1 MLAQSTAATAAPS
14 VDAAAGVAS
23 RLDGTRWRYV
33 LTALGVAFSG
43 FHLYTA
49 AFGVLLAHQQRL
61 VHLALAMVMG
71 FLSVPVRR
79 GAAFRPGLPW
89 PDLMLA
95 VATAAIAIYVFADF
109 QAFAYRRGDL
119 LPSDVWV
126 GAGFTLLVLELT
138 RRAVGWPLALIASGF
153 LAFALLGHLLP
164 GGLGHRSISL
174 RRLVD
179 HMFMGTDG
187 ILGVPVGVSAT
198 YITIFVIFGAFL
210 EVSRQGQFFIHLA
223 LGLVGRAVG
232 GAAKAAVVASA
243 LIGCISGS
251 SIANVVISG
260 TFTIPLMIR
269 NGYSRVF
276 AGAVEAAAST
286 GGQIMPPVMGSAAF
300 LMVEYT
306 GIAYSN
312 IMLAAA
318 IPAVLYFVGV
328 YLAVHFQ
335 ARKARLLALPS
346 DQVPSIA
353 RLLRQ
358 QWYQLIPPTVLV
370 WLLVEGYTTMWAGL
384 VAIGIAILV
393 TCVNWRERL
402 RGRDIV
408 HALELSARNMLAVA
422 IACAAAGIIAGSIS
436 VTGIGL
442 KLAGL
447 VETLADGRLWVAL
460 VITMFACLVLGMG
473 LPTVATYVVLVTI
486 AAPALQK
493 MGVSP
498 LAAHLFVF
506 YFGVVAD
513 VTPPVALAAFSA
525 AAISGGNAFRTG
537 VVATI
542 LAAAGFLVPFAFI
555 YAPEMLLIGATAQ
568 WGWWGMLVLTVAV
581 KLLGLAMLSAALIG
595 HLAER
600 LGALARWLLGLG
612 GLLTVSPIDSFDTFA
627 IALFALV
634 LGQQLWAR
642 RRRNASALPGST
654 R

>member
-1 MLAQSTAATAAPS
+1 MPSAHSMSTIVAAIDP
-14 VDAAAGVAS
+14 AAGAAG
-23 RLDGTRWRYV
+23 RLDGTRWRRL
-33 LTALGVAFSG
+33 LTVLGVGFSG

-71 FLSVPVRR
+71 FLVTPARR
-79 GAAFRPGLPW
+79 GDSRLGLPW
-89 PDLMLA
+89 TDLLLA
-95 VATAAIAIYVFADF
+95 ATTGGIAIYVLADF

-119 LPSDVWV
+119 LPSDVAI
-126 GAGFTLLVLELT
+126 GAAFTLLVLELT
-138 RRAVGWPLALIASGF
+138 RRAVGWPMAVIASAF
-153 LAFALLGHLLP
+153 MAFALFGHWLP
-164 GGLGHRSISL
+164 LGLGHREVPL

-179 HMFMGTDG
+179 HLFMGTDG

-210 EVSRQGQFFIHLA
+210 EVSKQGQFFIQLA
-223 LGLVGRAVG
+223 LGLVGRAIG

-269 NGYSRVF
+269 NGYSRIF

-306 GIAYSN
+306 GIAYGN

-318 IPAVLYFVGV
+318 IPAVLYFSGV
-328 YLAVHFQ
+328 YLAVHFE
-335 ARKARLLALPS
+335 ASRARLTALS
-346 DQVPSIA
+346 ADQVPSVS
-353 RLLRQ
+353 RLLVR
-358 QWYQLIPPTVLV
+358 QWYQLIPPIVLV
-370 WLLVEGYTTMWAGL
+370 WLLIEGYTTMWAGL
-384 VAIGIAILV
+384 VAVATAIAV
-393 TCVNWRERL
+393 TCVNWRERM
-402 RGRDIV
+402 RARDIV
-408 HALELSARNMLAVA
+408 LALDLSARNMLAVA
-422 IACAAAGIIAGSIS
+422 VACAAAGIIAGCIS
-436 VTGIGL
+436 LTGVGL

-447 VETLADGRLWVAL
+447 VQTLADGRLWIAL
-460 VITMFACLVLGMG
+460 LITAVACLVLGMG

-486 AAPALQK
+486 AAPALQNL
-493 MGVSP
+493 GVKP

-537 VVATI
+537 VVATV
-542 LAAAGFLVPFAFI
+542 LAAAGFIVPFAFI
-555 YAPEMLLIGATAQ
+555 YSGELLLIGATAQ
-568 WGWWGMLVLTVAV
+568 WDWWSQLVLTVLV
-581 KLLGLAMLSAALIG
+581 KLAGLVMLAAGVIGFLLAPLGPVLRWML
-595 HLAER
+595 
-600 LGALARWLLGLG
+600 ALAGLM
-612 GLLTVSPIDSFDTFA
+612 TVSPIEAFDFIA
-627 IALFALV
+627 IGLLV
-634 LGQQLWAR
+634 LVLVQQALAR
-642 RRRNASALPGST
+642 RRIEATAQDAAP
-654 R
+654 